1 MTGTYYVDGRFVSS
15 DEACIPVDDLAL
27 LRGLA
32 VFDFLRTYGR
42 KPYGVLSHLSR
53 LRASAERIGIALPW
67 PRESLAGIV
76 QSTLDRNGYA
86 ESNVRIIVTAGSST
100 DFMNPQGKPRL
111 IVMVTPLPVMP
122 SHWYENG
129 VGIVTVRLERP
140 MTGAK
145 RIDYV
150 EARMALE
157 AAHRQNAIEA
167 VYTDRHEQ
175 VYEGTTSNLFMIRNG
190 VLVTPGKGILPG
202 ITRQTILDVAET
214 GMPVEVRDILRS
226 ELMQADEVFISGTN
240 KGIVPVVSV
249 DGHPIAAGK
258 PGKRTRDLSDAFN
271 AWVQQNPEPP
281 SFKGSIQQDVDPPTC
296 ERSASQASNISSS

>member
-1 MTGTYYVDGRFVSS
+1 MTAVYYVDGRFVSAA
-15 DEACIPVDDLAL
+15 DACIPVDDLAL

-32 VFDFLRTYGR
+32 VFDFLRTYR
-42 KPYGVLSHLSR
+42 SKPYGLLSHLSR
-53 LRASAERIGIALPW
+53 LRASAERIGIDLPW
-67 PRESLAGIV
+67 SRESLAGIV
-76 QSTLDRNGYA
+76 QSTLDRNDNA

-122 SHWYENG
+122 SWWYEKG

-157 AAHRQNAIEA
+157 AAHRQSAVEA
-167 VYTDRHEQ
+167 VYMDRNDR
-175 VYEGTTSNLFMIRNG
+175 VYEGTTSNLFLIRNG
-190 VLVTPGKGILPG
+190 VLVTPGRGILPG
-202 ITRQTILDVAET
+202 ITRQTILDVAKI
-214 GMPVEVRDILRS
+214 GMPVEVQDISLA
-226 ELMQADEVFISGTN
+226 ELLQADEVFISGTN

-249 DGHPIAAGK
+249 DGHPIASGK
-258 PGKRTRDLSDAFN
+258 PGKLTRNLSDAFN
-271 AWVQQNPEPP
+271 AWVQQNAEPP
-281 SFKGSIQQDVDPPTC
+281 SFEGSIQTDLEPPTC
-296 ERSASQASNISSS
+296 ERSASQASNNSSS

>member
-1 MTGTYYVDGRFVSS
+1 MTAVYYVDGRFVSAA
-15 DEACIPVDDLAL
+15 DACIPVDDLAL

-32 VFDFLRTYGR
+32 VFDFLRTYR
-42 KPYGVLSHLSR
+42 SKPYGLLSHLGR
-53 LRASAERIGIALPW
+53 LRASAERIGIDLPW
-67 PRESLAGIV
+67 SRESLAGIV
-76 QSTLDRNGYA
+76 QSTLDRNDNA

-122 SHWYENG
+122 SWWYEKG

-157 AAHRQNAIEA
+157 AAHRQSAVEA
-167 VYTDRHEQ
+167 VYMDRNDR
-175 VYEGTTSNLFMIRNG
+175 VYEGTTSNLFLIRNG
-190 VLVTPGKGILPG
+190 ALVTPGRGILPG
-202 ITRQTILDVAET
+202 ITRQTILDVAKI
-214 GMPVEVRDILRS
+214 GMPVEVQDIS
-226 ELMQADEVFISGTN
+226 IAELLQADEVFISGTN

-249 DGHPIAAGK
+249 DGHPIASGK
-258 PGKRTRDLSDAFN
+258 PGKLTRNLSDAFN
-271 AWVQQNPEPP
+271 AWVQQNAEPP
-281 SFKGSIQQDVDPPTC
+281 SFEGSIQTDLEPPTC
-296 ERSASQASNISSS
+296 ERSASQASNNSTS